1 MCDRFRCITAKA
13 ALVISS
19 IFHSNNKEVIFMK
32 PFHMTVKDTLM
43 GLIDEMAA
51 DPRPFV
57 RHPGTDFTRGRKL
70 GFRDTVSLVLSMGGS
85 TLSQELLGYFR
96 YNLL

>member
-1 MCDRFRCITAKA
+1 
-13 ALVISS
+13 
-19 IFHSNNKEVIFMK
+19 MK